1 MSNIKIISGLE
12 HLSDVVELFDEYKEE
27 QGIDFSFQPV
37 DETEE
42 EIAKRYSEPLGKIYI
57 AFVDGQAAGVIA
69 FHPMEDKNDCE
80 FKRLFVRPNFRGL
93 HLGNILLEHAINEAK
108 SIGYRT
114 IYLDTL
120 STLKPAC
127 HMYERFGFERI
138 DAYYHNPLP
147 DVIYYRLNLEKA
159 NKK

>member
-1 MSNIKIISGLE
+1 MSNVKIISGFN
-12 HLSDVVELFDEYKEE
+12 HLDEVAKLFDEYKQELNVD
-27 QGIDFSFQPV
+27 ISFQPV

-42 EIAKRYSEPLGKIYI
+42 EIAKRYSEPLGKIFI
-57 AFVDGQAAGVIA
+57 ALVDGQAAGVIA
-69 FHPMEDKNDCE
+69 FHPMEDKNYCE
-80 FKRLFVRPNFRGL
+80 FKRLFVRLQFRGL
-93 HLGNILLEHAINEAK
+93 HVGNILMEHAINEAK
-108 SIGYRT
+108 SIGYHR

-127 HMYERFGFERI
+127 HMYERFGFEQI
-138 DAYYHNPLP
+138 DAYYYNPLP